1 MAPVVGAQSIADIRC
16 RVAALDALVGVAM
29 VAPAGCAVA
38 GGNTVPGAVGDAVH
52 AVHSLDDGIAVPDTV
67 AWCWLLMC
75 WLCSGRSADIPI
87 AE

>member
-16 RVAALDALVGVAM
+16 RVTALDALVGVAM

-52 AVHSLDDGIAVPDTV
+52 ACIPSTTGLPFRHRGVALAVDALASLWP
-67 AWCWLLMC
+67 
-75 WLCSGRSADIPI
+75 
-87 AE
+87 